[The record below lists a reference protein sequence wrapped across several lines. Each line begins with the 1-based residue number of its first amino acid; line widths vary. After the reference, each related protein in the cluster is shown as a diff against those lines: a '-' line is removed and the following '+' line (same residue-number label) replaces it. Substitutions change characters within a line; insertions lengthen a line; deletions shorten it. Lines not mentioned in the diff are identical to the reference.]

1 MVRVVLCLALSLIAV
16 APGRTQGQT
25 AEQLYK
31 GRTLSMIIGFDVGG
45 SLDVY
50 ARLAARHLGRF
61 IPGRPTIVPQNM
73 PGGSGLTAA
82 NYLYRVAPRDG
93 SVLGVIHPNSAF
105 AQVIG
110 MSAIQYDARKFNWV
124 GRLTSSNSVLYTWHD
139 SATKTPADLMRR
151 ETIVGGIGP
160 LTDGA
165 IFSRMT
171 NTVLGTRIKMIQGYK
186 GTAAANL
193 AMERGEV
200 EGLFNIWE
208 GMKSL
213 NADWI
218 RDRKINLVAQF
229 VTRRNAELPDV
240 PAIIEAAQTDDQR
253 EVVRLFLST
262 AEIGRTVLLPP
273 DVPPDRVETARSA
286 FAAMLQDPEF
296 LADAKA
302 QKLALAPLLGADLQR
317 LNEDTFEASP
327 RAIETARQIMG
338 P

>member
-1 MVRVVLCLALSLIAV
+1 MLRVVLCLALLLLPV
-16 APGRTQGQT
+16 APGCAQGQLP
-25 AEQLYK
+25 EQFYK

-110 MSAIQYDARKFNWV
+110 MSAIQYDARRFNWV
-124 GRLTSSNSVLYTWHD
+124 GRLTSSNSVFYTWHD
-139 SATKTPADLMRR
+139 SATRTLADLMRR
-151 ETIVGGIGP
+151 DTVVGGIGP

-229 VTRRNAELPDV
+229 VTGRNAELPDV

-253 EVVRLFLST
+253 DVVHLFLST

-273 DVPPDRVETARSA
+273 DVPVDRVETVRAA
-286 FAAMLQDPEF
+286 FAAMVHDPEF

-302 QKLALAPLLGADLQR
+302 QKLELTPLLGADLQK
-317 LNEDTFEASP
+317 LNEDTFKASSN
-327 RAIETARQIMG
+327 AIESARQIMG

>member
-1 MVRVVLCLALSLIAV
+1 MSSISRARSGVFKRCAVGLTLITSAI
-16 APGRTQGQT
+16 APAHAQSV
-25 AEQLYK
+25 EQFYK
-31 GRTLSMIIGFDVGG
+31 GRTVNLIIGFDVGG

-82 NYLYRVAPRDG
+82 NYLYRVTPQDG

-105 AQVIG
+105 AQIIG
-110 MSAIQYDARKFNWV
+110 MSGIAYDARRFNWV
-124 GRLTSSNSVLYTWHD
+124 GRLTSSNSVFYTWHG
-139 SATKTPADLMRR
+139 SATRTLADLMRH

-171 NTVLGTRIKMIQGYK
+171 NTVLGTRIRMIQGYK

-218 RDRKINLVAQF
+218 RDRTINLVAQF
-229 VTRRNAELPDV
+229 ATQRHPELPDV
-240 PAIIEAAQTDDQR
+240 PAIIEAAHTDGQR
-253 EVVRLFLST
+253 DVVRLFLST
-262 AEIGRTVLLPP
+262 AEVGRTLLLPP
-273 DVPPDRVETARSA
+273 DVPPRIEWPPCAR
-286 FAAMLQDPEF
+286 
-296 LADAKA
+296 
-302 QKLALAPLLGADLQR
+302 LL
-317 LNEDTFEASP
+317 P
-327 RAIETARQIMG
+327 RCSRMPISWPTPRRRSSN
-338 P
+338 